1 MCMKIILDHVIRL
14 TQGNS
19 NFTEIN
25 NKTLRN
31 SVFRQ

>member
-1 MCMKIILDHVIRL
+1 MCMKIIPDHVIRL
-14 TQGNS
+14 TQGNP
-19 NFTEIN
+19 NFTKTN